1 MTTDVIV
8 KAHCNPEKTRVRVRV
23 TSGGP
28 ELPREYFLESGEN
41 AEYTVC
47 DQKEILVSEIP
58 KVI

>member
-1 MTTDVIV
+1 MTTTVIV
-8 KAHCNPEKTRVRVRV
+8 KACCNPEKTRVRVRV

-41 AEYTVC
+41 AEYTVY
-47 DQKEILVSEIP
+47 DQKEVTITEIP